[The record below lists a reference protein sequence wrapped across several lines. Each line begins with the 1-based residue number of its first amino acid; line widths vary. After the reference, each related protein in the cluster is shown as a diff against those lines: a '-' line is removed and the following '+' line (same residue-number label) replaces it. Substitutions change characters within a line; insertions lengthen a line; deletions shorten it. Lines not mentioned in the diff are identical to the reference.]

1 MSNAN
6 GAGIKNIG
14 DCGPEGSTL
23 GKDSSAK
30 VGFHGLAAVKAT
42 GAGTELMGAMNAFLT
57 AMNAKGLYN
66 QSGTLGDDLKVG
78 DGFSSV
84 GVIRA
89 DGDLDIIVDA
99 DSGGEGIITWRWGGT
114 TTAGSTSVMELDT
127 GQGDLTLVGDIKTT
141 SDTAGFGYGTG
152 AGGSVTQ
159 ITDRTTGV
167 TLDKNCGTITTD
179 TTSLAAGAA
188 ATFTVSNDSIGAN
201 SLVQLSIKSG
211 ATTNQTRV
219 SVTAT
224 ANNSF
229 DITVENNHASTA
241 ETGAIVMLFAKF
253 NVVTS

>member
-1 MSNAN
+1 MTVFNSAEESD
-6 GAGIKNIG
+6 GTVLGQA
-14 DCGPEGSTL
+14 ST
-23 GKDSSAK
+23 SK
-30 VGFHGLAAVKAT
+30 VGFHGSATVQTTSTDTDLMTAVKTFFA
-42 GAGTELMGAMNAFLT
+42 AMGV
-57 AMNAKGLYN
+57 KGLYN
-66 QSGTLGDDLKVG
+66 QTGVLGDDLKVG
-78 DGFSSV
+78 DGDNST
-84 GVIRA
+84 GVIRS
-89 DGDLDIIVDA
+89 DA
-99 DSGGEGIITWRWGGT
+99 DMDFIIDADDEGEGIFTWRQGGT
-114 TTAGSTSVMELDT
+114 TTGTSTSVMELDT
-127 GQGDLTLVGDIKTT
+127 GQGDLTLAGDIKTT